1 VTQPESPRN
10 PIWALLKKKLTSL
23 CENSGVF
30 LSFGMFVGC
39 FHICKPPSFAWCAL
53 FHTKVSPQKF
63 DLTPR
68 GVYSHGTAPPWG
80 DFLCD
85 DDQSTTLQQVGS
97 RRPIRPPRNRITTGK
112 AVLIPQMDARAG
124 APARAAHGV
133 MPNLRSVPS
142 GRRELS
148 KRNELCKLFARRNLF
163 GARRNP
169 RVG

>member
-1 VTQPESPRN
+1 MGGVRHDNRMTCATLERRAQRRSEEFQMVEELGATIWLHESSRLSYWSGPERF
-10 PIWALLKKKLTSL
+10 
-23 CENSGVF
+23 E
-30 LSFGMFVGC
+30 
-39 FHICKPPSFAWCAL
+39 
-53 FHTKVSPQKF
+53 VSPQTF
-63 DLTPR
+63 DLTPH
-68 GVYSHGTAPPWG
+68 GVYLHGTAPPWG